1 MNRRSLIAS
10 VMAAIASI
18 APAKAQTIIAGDR
31 ACPMFGRHRW
41 IFDRNEPGPQG
52 AGGQW
57 WWEFSK
63 CKCGAEIREL
73 VASPR
78 G

>member
-1 MNRRSLIAS
+1 MQRRSFLAS
-10 VMAAIASI
+10 IIAAISSVL
-18 APAKAQTIIAGDR
+18 PVRAGAA
-31 ACPMFGRHRW
+31 ACPLFGRHRFV
-41 IFDRNEPGPQG
+41 FDHNEPGPQG
-52 AGGQW
+52 TYGQW

-63 CKCGAEIREL
+63 CKCGAEAREL